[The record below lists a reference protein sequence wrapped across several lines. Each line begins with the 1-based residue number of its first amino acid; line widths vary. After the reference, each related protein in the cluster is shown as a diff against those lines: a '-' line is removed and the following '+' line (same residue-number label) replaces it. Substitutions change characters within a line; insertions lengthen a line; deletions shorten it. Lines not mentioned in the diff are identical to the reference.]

1 VIGNVAKITDFGL
14 FVRVADGVEGLAH
27 ISEISRDPKAKLD
40 RNFTVGEPVRVR
52 IIKIDWTDKKIGLST
67 RDVAALTEAEIAEH
81 AAAAPPAEEHR
92 PAAEEEEKEEEGPP
106 VPETTPQG

>member
-1 VIGNVAKITDFGL
+1 VAKITDFGL

-40 RNFTVGEPVRVR
+40 KSFHVGEAVRVR

-67 RDVAALTEAEIAEH
+67 RDVEPLTEAEIAEH
-81 AAAAPPAEEHR
+81 AAAAPAAEEH
-92 PAAEEEEKEEEGPP
+92 PAESEAEEVTPT
-106 VPETTPQG
+106 PETTPQG